1 MKNRITNLFNIQYP
15 IIQAGMVWCS
25 GWRLAAAVS
34 NSGGLGIIGA
44 GSMSPDILREHVQ
57 KCHANTKNN
66 FAVNIPLFSKY
77 TSNHIDILIEEN
89 VSVVFTSAGSPEMWT
104 EKLKSYGII
113 VVHVVSNLKFALKA
127 VNAGVDALV
136 CEGFEAGGHNGRNET
151 TTLCLLPLIKKH
163 VEIPIIAAGGIS
175 SGKSMLAAI
184 VLGAEA
190 VQIGS
195 LFVVSKESSAH
206 INFKQKIIES
216 NEGDTILTLK
226 ELTPVRL
233 LKNNF
238 YSKIE
243 EAYFQKSS
251 VDELKIILGKGR
263 AKKGM
268 FLGDLKEGEL
278 EIGQV
283 ASILDSIQPAALII
297 KNIIAEFNFEKAR
310 VSKL

>member
-251 VDELKIILGKGR
+251 VEELKIILGKGR

-297 KNIIAEFNFEKAR
+297 KNIITEFNFEKER